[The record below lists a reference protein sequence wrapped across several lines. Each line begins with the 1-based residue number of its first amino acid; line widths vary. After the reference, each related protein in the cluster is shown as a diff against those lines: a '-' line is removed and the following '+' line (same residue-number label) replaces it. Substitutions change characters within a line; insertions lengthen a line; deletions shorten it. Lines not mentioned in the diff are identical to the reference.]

1 MKSGGI
7 RSCEIGSVMFGRQ
20 TDGSEK
26 PAAMELVRLAFP
38 RRTYTQSHA
47 DYVVEAFEQLAAE
60 KEQLKGFKIIRE
72 PKLMR
77 HFTCSF
83 APLDG

>member
-1 MKSGGI
+1 
-7 RSCEIGSVMFGRQ
+7 MFGRQ

-47 DYVVEAFEQLAAE
+47 DYIVEAFELL
-60 KEQLKGFKIIRE
+60 KEELDRLRGFTITWE
-72 PKLMR
+72 PKQMR
-77 HFTCSF
+77 HFTCKF
-83 APLDG
+83 IPKPRW